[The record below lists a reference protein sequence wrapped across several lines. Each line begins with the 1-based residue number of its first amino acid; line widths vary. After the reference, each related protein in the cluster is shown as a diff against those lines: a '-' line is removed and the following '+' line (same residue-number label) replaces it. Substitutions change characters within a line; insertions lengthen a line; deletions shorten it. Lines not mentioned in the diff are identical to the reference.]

1 MPAAMPGLMPGAMPG
16 AMPGRCAGRP
26 QRYPALPPAR
36 PGSLSV
42 MTAAITPPLAASP
55 DQACRLVCDAVS
67 DGDLD
72 AALAHYE
79 ADAVIAAER
88 TVRGREEIRGFL
100 ADATA
105 SRMLFTVAVRRTL
118 LAGDLALVIGE
129 WTSQGTDPAGRPLT
143 SHGRY
148 WSVVRADAG
157 RHWRIAVENI
167 QRSEGRVT

>member
-1 MPAAMPGLMPGAMPG
+1 
-16 AMPGRCAGRP
+16 
-26 QRYPALPPAR
+26 
-36 PGSLSV
+36 

-79 ADAVIAAER
+79 ADAVIAAEH
-88 TVRGREEIRGFL
+88 TARGREEIRGLL
-100 ADATA
+100 ADAAA

-118 LAGDLALVIGE
+118 LAVDLALVIGE
-129 WTSQGTDPAGRPLT
+129 WTSRGTDPAGEPLT
-143 SHGRY
+143 RHGRY

-157 RHWRIAVENI
+157 GHWRIAVESI
-167 QRSEGRVT
+167 QRSDGRVT